1 MKMLL
6 ATAAAAAAI
15 AATAQAQTAA
25 APPPLKQVVPLKQAV
40 ATAERAVGG
49 KAFDAELD
57 TERGRLVYEISLV
70 KDGRA
75 VEAEV
80 DPATGKLLRMS
91 RQAPPLPWDSA
102 SLKAAQTAPKSLS
115 QTISMVETS
124 TKGRVTDISLERR
137 KQRHYYEVELAG
149 AQDREVRVDLQTG
162 AITPVIDD

>member
-6 ATAAAAAAI
+6 ATTAAAAAL
-15 AATAQAQTAA
+15 ATTALAQPPA
-25 APPPLKQVVPLKQAV
+25 APAVVPLKQAV
-40 ATAERAVGG
+40 AAAERAVGG

-57 TERGRLVYEISLV
+57 TEHGRLVYEISLV

-75 VEAEV
+75 VEAEI
-80 DPATGKLLRMS
+80 DPATGKLLRQNRS
-91 RQAPPLPWDSA
+91 APPLPWDSS
-102 SLKAAQTAPKSLS
+102 SLKAAQSAPKSLT

-137 KQRHYYEVELAG
+137 NERHYYEVELAG